1 MGGEEPLPPRTQIV
15 LLKMPQLQCEIL
27 HHRLSAEPDFD
38 VVRAANGLDLS
49 QAVERTRAEFVI
61 VSAGRFE
68 TGEVTVLHETHP
80 AVKVLAVSATG
91 RQGLLYELRPHR
103 VPLGDLSS
111 DGLVNAIRTLRRP
124 ARARSSDQDHTTN
137 GDGR

>member
-1 MGGEEPLPPRTQIV
+1 
-15 LLKMPQLQCEIL
+15 MPQLQCEIF
-27 HHRLSAEPDFD
+27 HDRLSAEPDFD
-38 VVRAANGLDLS
+38 VVRAVDGLDLS

-61 VSAGRFE
+61 VGAGRFE
-68 TGEVTVLHETHP
+68 TGEVTVLHETRP

-103 VPLGDLSS
+103 VPLGDLSL
-111 DGLVNAIRTLRRP
+111 DGLVDAIRTLRRP
-124 ARARSSDQDHTTN
+124 AHAPTSDQEHATN